1 MVKILEQI
9 HLWLEQ
15 VIITLGYTGIMVVM
29 FLESLFPPIPTE
41 LLMPFAGLMV
51 NQGHFSFSGVLLA
64 GTAGSLLGALTL
76 YYLGQYIG
84 EPLIRSIIRR
94 YGPYLLLTERDLNRS
109 LDFFE
114 RYSEAV
120 VFFGRFIPLIRSLI
134 SLPAGLTRMPLGRF
148 LLFTTLGSGLW
159 NGLMSYIGVILGE
172 NWAELLIFVKQY
184 EILVVATLVAL
195 ILFFVLKRAPQF
207 IAFQPKPKDSE

>member
-1 MVKILEQI
+1 MIKMLEQI

-15 VIITLGYTGIMVVM
+15 VIITLGYTGIVIVM

-76 YYLGQYIG
+76 YYLGQYVG
-84 EPLIRSIIRR
+84 EPLIRSVIRR

-109 LDFFE
+109 LHFFE

-184 EILVVATLVAL
+184 EILVVVALVAL

-207 IAFQPKPKDSE
+207 ITFQPKPKDIE

>member
-1 MVKILEQI
+1 MSEILEQI

-15 VIITLGYTGIMVVM
+15 IIITLGYTGIMVVM
-29 FLESLFPPIPTE
+29 FLESLFPPIPSE
-41 LLMPFAGLMV
+41 LLMPFAGSLAS
-51 NQGHFSFSGVLLA
+51 QGHFSFSGILLA

-76 YYLGQYIG
+76 YYLGQYVG
-84 EPLIRSIIRR
+84 EPLIRTFIRR
-94 YGPYLLLTERDLNRS
+94 YGHYLFMAERDLNRS
-109 LDFFE
+109 LDLFE
-114 RYSEAV
+114 QYSASI

-134 SLPAGLTRMPLGRF
+134 SVPAGMNRMPLGRF
-148 LLFTTLGSGLW
+148 VFFTALGSGLW

-207 IAFQPKPKDSE
+207 IAFQSKSEDTE

>member
-1 MVKILEQI
+1 MIKMLEQI

-15 VIITLGYTGIMVVM
+15 VIITLGYTGIVIVM

-76 YYLGQYIG
+76 YYLGQYVG
-84 EPLIRSIIRR
+84 EPLIRSVIRR

-109 LDFFE
+109 LHFFE

-148 LLFTTLGSGLW
+148 LFFTTLGSGLW

-184 EILVVATLVAL
+184 EILVVAALVAL

-207 IAFQPKPKDSE
+207 IAFQPKPEDTE

>member
-1 MVKILEQI
+1 MVKILDQI

-15 VIITLGYTGIMVVM
+15 VIITLGYTGIVIVM

-76 YYLGQYIG
+76 YYLGQYVG
-84 EPLIRSIIRR
+84 EPLIRSVIRR

-184 EILVVATLVAL
+184 EILVVVALVAL
-195 ILFFVLKRAPQF
+195 ILFFILKRVPQF
-207 IAFQPKPKDSE
+207 IAFQPKPEDTE